1 MITLQGKGVFGGV
14 AIGKISF
21 YKRTGGQI
29 QRRKIDNPA
38 AEIARFEEA
47 KAKAIEQLDELY
59 NKAVQEV
66 GEGNAMIF
74 QVHQMMLDDLDYV
87 EAITNM
93 ITTQEINAEF
103 AVGTTGDNFS
113 QMFASMD
120 DEYMRERA
128 ADVKDISERVVSI
141 LSGSQEGGLVTD
153 TPVILAS
160 DGLAPSETVQL
171 DKDMVLSFVT
181 QGGST
186 NSHTAI
192 LARTMNIP
200 AIIGL
205 GEGLTE
211 EYEGKMG
218 IVDGATGK
226 LFIEPDEE
234 TLKEYRE
241 KQAEYQEK
249 QELLQKLKGEENISL
264 DGQKVKLYAN
274 IGNASDIGAVLQ
286 NDAAGIGLFRSEFL
300 YLENDDF
307 PTEEEQFKVYKYV
320 AETMAGKQVII
331 RTLDIGADKQID
343 YFNLPKEENPA
354 MGYRAIRICLT
365 QKDIFKTQ
373 LRALFRAS
381 AFGNIAIMFPMII
394 ALEEVLEIKEI
405 VEEVK
410 KELDDEGIPYNK
422 ETQLGIMIETPAAAV
437 ISDDLAKE
445 VDFFSVGTNDLT
457 QYTTAV
463 DRQNANLEKF
473 YHPHH
478 KALLRLIKMAADNA
492 HKNGIW
498 IGICGELGADMEL
511 TEAFLAMGIDELSVS
526 PACILPLRKKIR
538 ETGIADRREEI
549 LADVL
554 G

>member
-29 QRRKIDNPA
+29 QRRKIDDPA

-103 AVGTTGDNFS
+103 AVGATGDNFS

-160 DGLAPSETVQL
+160 DDLAPSETVQL

-218 IVDGATGK
+218 IVDGAAGK

-300 YLENDDF
+300 YLENDNF

-405 VEEVK
+405 VAEVK

>member
-160 DGLAPSETVQL
+160 DDLAPSETVQL

-264 DGQKVKLYAN
+264 YGQKVKLYAN